1 MELTRNHVQG
11 EINML
16 YSYITKNLIGLQ
28 DVILKNVE
36 QDENYIYIYVQLSHG
51 FQIYTHPGA
60 QPQSPLY
67 IRISDNNIGIIFFAY
82 SVREYSPLQRHQS

>member
-28 DVILKNVE
+28 DVILKNAE
-36 QDENYIYIYVQLSHG
+36 QNESSI
-51 FQIYTHPGA
+51 
-60 QPQSPLY
+60 
-67 IRISDNNIGIIFFAY
+67 
-82 SVREYSPLQRHQS
+82 